1 MAGERTRTV
10 AVRLTPAEHA
20 VWEAAAAA
28 AGRGRLGSWVR
39 DEVSAHLEEC
49 GDLGAETRRSRT
61 HGRSV
66 KVAASG
72 DLDVDAVAALARS
85 STLRAELSRVGNNL
99 NQAVRLAHAQGGEA
113 GALARMEE
121 AAAQVWALMSLV
133 HEQSTR
139 AGADVGAV
147 TTEATANA
155 PAGGGRPGPR
165 RAPRT
170 ASAASSTSVDR
181 AQQQGRP
188 AQTAQPVNPWTS
200 GGDR

>member
-39 DEVSAHLEEC
+39 DEMSAHLQET
-49 GDLGAETRRSRT
+49 DLVGAGS
-61 HGRSV
+61 GRSGR
-66 KVAASG
+66 ASLEV
-72 DLDVDAVAALARS
+72 DMDVVAALARS

-99 NQAVRLAHAQGGEA
+99 NQAVRLAHACGAEA
-113 GALARMEE
+113 SALARMEG

-139 AGADVGAV
+139 AGAGAGGV
-147 TTEATANA
+147 ATEAMANA
-155 PAGGGRPGPR
+155 PASGGRPAPR
-165 RAPRT
+165 RAPRST
-170 ASAASSTSVDR
+170 STASSTSVDR
-181 AQQQGRP
+181 TQQQGRP
-188 AQTAQPVNPWTS
+188 AQAVQPVNPWTS